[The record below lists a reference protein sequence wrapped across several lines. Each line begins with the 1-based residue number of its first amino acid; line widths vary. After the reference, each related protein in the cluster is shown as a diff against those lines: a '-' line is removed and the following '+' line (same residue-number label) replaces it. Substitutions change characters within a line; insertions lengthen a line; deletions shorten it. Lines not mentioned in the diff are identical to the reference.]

1 MEGIGTAVP
10 ACSAALVEPEPQAS
24 PSEIAEA
31 LLLQEA
37 LEDNP
42 ADSAPSSPVLAVLG
56 FELIEPAVPAH
67 VLREADEACAALK
80 QLILQPPELNP
91 NLSLPR
97 ARSLYAK
104 GALLQE
110 SLRLGDGRLQLRVL
124 LFLRGSLSAER
135 FYAVVGARPAACKLW
150 ASHLRKLGRL
160 DELRALCEG
169 VGDGRE
175 LARVVVEQALLR
187 CHQPLAPS
195 SLSGYFENAAVS
207 VSSG

>member
-10 ACSAALVEPEPQAS
+10 ASSAALVEPEPQPS

-42 ADSAPSSPVLAVLG
+42 ADSAPSSPVLAVFG

-67 VLREADEACAALK
+67 VLCEADEACAALK
-80 QLILQPPELNP
+80 QLVLQPELD
-91 NLSLPR
+91 LPR

-124 LFLRGSLSAER
+124 LFLRASLSAER

-150 ASHLRKLGRL
+150 ASHLRKLGQL
-160 DELRALCEG
+160 GELRALCEG

-195 SLSGYFENAAVS
+195 SLSGYFENAAVC
-207 VSSG
+207 VG